1 MEEFSEIDESIEIKM
16 INNQEEDLKKDKE
29 LKEKETQ
36 NPPKKKNAAIERIL
50 DEEKLLNNQKTK
62 KNLEDDI
69 PSSPPDWEE
78 FSFDTQNGFVKISEL
93 DLGENTRFTPNINN
107 PEKIKS
113 TYEELKALDSDAK
126 ESTKEDYYC
135 SPRSI
140 RPGKPSSISS
150 KNLKVF
156 KERF

>member
-16 INNQEEDLKKDKE
+16 INNQEEDLKKEKE

>member
-16 INNQEEDLKKDKE
+16 INNQEEDLKK
-29 LKEKETQ
+29 EKETQ
-36 NPPKKKNAAIERIL
+36 NPSKKKNAALERIL

-113 TYEELKALDSDAK
+113 TNEELKALDSDAK

-140 RPGKPSSISS
+140 RPGEPSSISS